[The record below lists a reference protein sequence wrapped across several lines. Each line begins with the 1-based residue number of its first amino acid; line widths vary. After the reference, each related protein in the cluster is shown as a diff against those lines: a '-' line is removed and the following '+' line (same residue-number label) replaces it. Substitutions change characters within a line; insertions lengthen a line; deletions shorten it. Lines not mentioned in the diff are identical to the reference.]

1 MHNKDNTS
9 SQYQLKLPCIDVLQL
24 PVRPADPNLKTFLSW
39 MYEGKFPKEGV
50 EGKYMRQDERHN
62 YYHLYFYAE
71 EVEPNRN
78 AIKLWRNENKVKCT
92 DITYDNYRHI
102 RRDDRKE
109 FFANLQNVLVFDTE
123 KGNVRFVGGSLRELS
138 WTLFHYP
145 DGQIIAQQRKNRF
158 PEDPQEQTLLLED
171 FKNALH
177 SADLIVGHNIMTD
190 IKNIHCACKNLGIN
204 ISSDDYPEAFCTS
217 RESLLLCRQ
226 ASGRATG
233 NFDTPT
239 LQDLS
244 NFLELDLSD
253 LNYRPSSH
261 SSRND
266 TEVTRR
272 CFLQLMHLNASSG
285 FLFEQ

>member
-1 MHNKDNTS
+1 MTIDNTS
-9 SQYQLKLPCIDVLQL
+9 FKYRLKLPGIDVLQL

-50 EGKYMRQDERHN
+50 KGRYLRQDERHN
-62 YYHLYFYAE
+62 YYHLYFHAD
-71 EVEPNRN
+71 EVELNPK

-92 DITYDNYRHI
+92 GITYDNYRHI
-102 RRDDRKE
+102 RRDERKE

-123 KGNVRFVGGSLRELS
+123 KGNVCFVGGSLRELS
-138 WTLFHYP
+138 WTIFHYP
-145 DGQIIAQQRKNRF
+145 DGQVIAQQRKYRF
-158 PEDPQEQTLLLED
+158 PEDPQEQILLLKD

-190 IKNIHCACKNLGIN
+190 IKNIHCACSNLGHT
-204 ISSDDYPEAFCTS
+204 ISPDDYPEVFCTS
-217 RESLLLCRQ
+217 RESLLLCRH
-226 ASGRATG
+226 ASVRATG
-233 NFDTPT
+233 NFDSPT

-244 NFLELDLSD
+244 NYLGLDLAD
-253 LNYRPSSH
+253 LNYRPSNH

-272 CFLQLMHLNASSG
+272 CFLQLMHLNTSTG